1 MTLGNV
7 INHYTKKYTSTEK
20 QRLVSQCTFCITRSK
35 QIKSTITLQE
45 WSDIWI
51 YRTSVAV

>member
-7 INHYTKKYTSTEK
+7 IKHTKKYTSVQK
-20 QRLVSQCTFCITRSK
+20 QRLASQCTFCVTRSK
-35 QIKSTITLQE
+35 QIKSSTTPQE

-51 YRTSVAV
+51 YCTSVAV